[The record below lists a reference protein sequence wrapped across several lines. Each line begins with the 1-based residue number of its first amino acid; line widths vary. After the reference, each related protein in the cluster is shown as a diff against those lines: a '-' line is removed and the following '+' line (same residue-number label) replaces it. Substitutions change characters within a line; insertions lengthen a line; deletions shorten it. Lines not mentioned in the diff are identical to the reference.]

1 MEGASAWLTKPH
13 LDFSVDSE
21 TQEIQAV
28 VLSEA
33 SLDDAGAV
41 PELLDQSTGSVEQVG
56 GDARQ
61 KEGIRGLRCQRYQA
75 GSNSTSK
82 VPVAAWELGPAPSRT

>member
-1 MEGASAWLTKPH
+1 MAIPNGAPWRKLH
-13 LDFSVDSE
+13 LSVDSE

-41 PELLDQSTGSVEQVG
+41 PELLDQSTES
-56 GDARQ
+56 
-61 KEGIRGLRCQRYQA
+61 RGA
-75 GSNSTSK
+75 D
-82 VPVAAWELGPAPSRT
+82 W